1 MENSFIIAVLINQTK
16 YSTCAYSLE
25 GCIMKQ
31 SLMVYIMFHKL
42 HAGEIAC
49 MGFHRDSY
57 FNNVVSS
64 YELLIVS
71 ASYPL
76 KKMIHS

>member
-25 GCIMKQ
+25 GCIVKQ
-31 SLMVYIMFHKL
+31 SLMVYVSQITCRRN
-42 HAGEIAC
+42 C

-76 KKMIHS
+76 KK